1 MIRLISILAG
11 LFFTVALGWAL
22 ILGVIGVA
30 HDGLPNSAE
39 KQFHKHPKELALASD
54 GMFGKFDRAQL
65 QRGFQV
71 YKEVCAN
78 CHGLSRIAFRNLAEK
93 GGPEFPEDG
102 VKALAESYKIPDGPN
117 DEGKMF
123 TRPGRLS
130 DPIPSPYKNEQ
141 EARSIHNGANP
152 PDLSLMAKARNV
164 EYTGPIWYHPLAMLK
179 DIAMGYQEGGADY
192 IYALLTGYSEKAP
205 AYRKEAS
212 GKLTPVADKDVRD
225 EKAVVRC
232 ASVEKGETGKPDV
245 CNPLADMMN
254 YNAAFPGHQIAMAQ
268 PIRDGQV
275 AYKDGTKTAVANYAE
290 DLAAFLAWAGDPT
303 LEQRKRLGW
312 QVMLYLLVTA
322 VLLYVA
328 KKKIWSE
335 LH

>member
-1 MIRLISILAG
+1 MKKTSLRLSLAAPVLAAG
-11 LFFTVALGWAL
+11 LMAT
-22 ILGVIGVA
+22 
-30 HDGLPNSAE
+30 P
-39 KQFHKHPKELALASD
+39 ALAAGDGAEIHRRHWSFG
-54 GMFGKFDRAQL
+54 GMFGHFEKNQL

-71 YKEVCAN
+71 YKEVCST

-102 VKALAESYKIPDGPN
+102 VKALAESYKIQDGPN

-130 DPIPSPYKNEQ
+130 DAIPNPYKNEQ
-141 EARSIHNGANP
+141 EARSIHNGAYP

-179 DIAMGYQEGGADY
+179 DMALGYQEGGADY
-192 IYALLTGYSEKAP
+192 IYALMTGYGDKPP

-212 GKLTPVADKDVRD
+212 GRLTPVADKDVRD
-225 EKAVVRC
+225 EKAVARC
-232 ASVEKGETGKPDV
+232 ASVEKGEAGKPDV
-245 CNPLADMMN
+245 CNTLADLMH

-275 AYKDGTKTAVANYAE
+275 AYKDGTKTTVANYAE
-290 DLAAFLAWAGDPT
+290 DLSAFLTWTADPT

-328 KKKIWSE
+328 KKKIWSD